1 MEFCRNESRARFA
14 RDSEKRRT
22 ENKWNCI
29 HGASEGLLRKMNHK
43 WSGKLARTC
52 NRSKEP
58 PDSIASPDR
67 LTMEFLYG
75 RCVLPF
81 CSYRA
86 LSLLPIVFLI
96 FYFSRDFLSCTFYNL
111 GKNSDVE
118 IIIEV
123 CVLRNARTR
132 RKIYS
137 KILIKQDIDRY
148 KIFFLSYNILIN
160 I

>member
-1 MEFCRNESRARFA
+1 MYERKDSIPRGKRVVVHVSVEFCRNESRARFA
-14 RDSEKRRT
+14 RDSEKRHT

-81 CSYRA
+81 CLFVPRLVAFADCIPNFLFFASF
-86 LSLLPIVFLI
+86 SLVSNNLAKNADRCPEENKYSNISMTKYLF
-96 FYFSRDFLSCTFYNL
+96 DF
-111 GKNSDVE
+111 
-118 IIIEV
+118 
-123 CVLRNARTR
+123 
-132 RKIYS
+132 
-137 KILIKQDIDRY
+137 
-148 KIFFLSYNILIN
+148 
-160 I
+160 

>member
-1 MEFCRNESRARFA
+1 MKFPRISYEKKDLISSRKGKGFVCVSVEFCGNESRARFA
-14 RDSEKRRT
+14 RDSENRRT

-86 LSLLPIVFLI
+86 
-96 FYFSRDFLSCTFYNL
+96 
-111 GKNSDVE
+111 
-118 IIIEV
+118 
-123 CVLRNARTR
+123 
-132 RKIYS
+132 
-137 KILIKQDIDRY
+137 
-148 KIFFLSYNILIN
+148 
-160 I
+160 